1 MEAALW
7 ISGAQPRYTLFG
19 GCVHL
24 SDVAERGIE
33 SVASLWEEC
42 LDKLEGELSPQQF
55 NTWIRPLQAIEDGQ
69 RLLLLAP
76 NRFVQSE
83 VKENLAQCISEVLR
97 RIKRSRIASI
107 VVEVGGEAGTG
118 TPVAQAGAVRH
129 GAPRSA
135 PSPLPPGPSGL
146 QPEFTFDTFVE
157 GRSNQFALAYSIQV
171 TEDLGGASNPFLIY
185 GGVGLGKTHLM
196 QALGNTTNRNRP
208 KTRVVYVHSER
219 FFSEMVS
226 AIKRNAIDSF
236 QRNYRSVDVLLIDDI
251 QFFVGKER
259 TQEEFFHVFNKLH
272 KDQRQI
278 VVTCDRYPKAINGL
292 EERLTS
298 RLSWGLSVEI
308 EPPDIE
314 TRAAILMR
322 KAQEAGVELSKEVT
336 LFIAERIRSNVREL
350 EGALRRVI
358 ANAQF
363 TRRQITLDLTRE
375 ALRDILA
382 LQSKIIT
389 IENIQQTVARYYKI
403 RVADL
408 VSKRRNRSITRPRQ
422 IAMTLAKELTH
433 HSLPEIGD
441 AFGGRD
447 HTTVLHARKK
457 VRELRDEIPVLNE
470 EYESLCRVLSA

>member
-1 MEAALW
+1 M
-7 ISGAQPRYTLFG
+7 
-19 GCVHL
+19 
-24 SDVAERGIE
+24 
-33 SVASLWEEC
+33 ASLWEEC
-42 LDKLEGELSPQQF
+42 LDRLEGELSPQQF
-55 NTWIRPLQAIEDGQ
+55 NTWVRPLQAVEDGQ

-83 VKENLAQCISEVLR
+83 VNENLAQRIKEVLR
-97 RIKRSRIASI
+97 RNRNSRIASI
-107 VVEVGGEAGTG
+107 VVEVGAETGGGTRDTRSG
-118 TPVAQAGAVRH
+118 TQRH
-129 GAPRSA
+129 SSLRSTLDSVPPR
-135 PSPLPPGPSGL
+135 PNGL

-157 GRSNQFALAYSIQV
+157 GRSNQFALAYSIKV
-171 TEDLGGASNPFLIY
+171 SEDPGGASNPFLIY

-196 QALGNTTNRNRP
+196 QALGNATDRNRP
-208 KTRVVYVHSER
+208 DTRVVYVHSER
-219 FFSEMVS
+219 FLSEMVS

-236 QRNYRSVDVLLIDDI
+236 QRNYRSIDVLLIDDI

-259 TQEEFFHVFNKLH
+259 TQEEFFHIFNKLH
-272 KDQRQI
+272 QDQRQI
-278 VVTCDRYPKAINGL
+278 VVTCDRYPKAIDGL

-298 RLSWGLSVEI
+298 RLSWGLTVEI

-322 KAQEAGVELSKEVT
+322 KAQESGFELSREVT

-363 TRRQITLDLTRE
+363 TRRAITLDLTRE

-382 LQSKIIT
+382 LQSKLIT

-408 VSKRRNRSITRPRQ
+408 VSKRRSRSITRPRQ
-422 IAMTLAKELTH
+422 IAMTLAKELTN

-457 VRELRDEIPVLNE
+457 VRELRDESAVINE
-470 EYESLCRVLSA
+470 EYEALCRVLTA

>member
-1 MEAALW
+1 M
-7 ISGAQPRYTLFG
+7 
-19 GCVHL
+19 
-24 SDVAERGIE
+24 
-33 SVASLWEEC
+33 ASLWEEC
-42 LDKLEGELSPQQF
+42 LDKLQGELSPEQF
-55 NTWIRPLQAIEDGQ
+55 NTWIRPLQAVENGHS
-69 RLLLLAP
+69 LLLLAP

-83 VKENLAQCISEVLR
+83 VKEKLVQPIMEVLR
-97 RIKRSRIASI
+97 RINCSQIARIE
-107 VVEVGGEAGTG
+107 VEVGSETTLTNHTG
-118 TPVAQAGAVRH
+118 NSDPSRIGSPKTASDSL
-129 GAPRSA
+129 APR
-135 PSPLPPGPSGL
+135 PTGL
-146 QPEFTFDTFVE
+146 QPEFTFDAFVE
-157 GRSNQFALAYSIQV
+157 GRSNQFALAYAIQV
-171 TEDLGGASNPFLIY
+171 SEDLGGASNPFLIY

-196 QALGNTTNRNRP
+196 QAIGNSTNRNRP
-208 KTRVVYVHSER
+208 ATRVVYVHSER
-219 FFSEMVS
+219 FFSDMVS

-236 QRNYRSVDVLLIDDI
+236 QRYYRSVDALLIDDV

-259 TQEEFFHVFNKLH
+259 TQEEFFHIFNKLH
-272 KDQRQI
+272 EDQRQM
-278 VVTCDRYPKAINGL
+278 VVSCDRYPKAISGL

-322 KAQEAGVELSKEVT
+322 KAQEAGIELSREVT

-350 EGALRRVI
+350 EGALRRVV
-358 ANAQF
+358 ANSRF
-363 TRRQITLDLTRE
+363 THRPITLDLTKE

-382 LQSKIIT
+382 LQSKLIT

-408 VSKRRNRSITRPRQ
+408 ISKRRSRSITRPRQ
-422 IAMTLAKELTH
+422 IAMALSKELTN

-457 VRELRDEIPVLNE
+457 VRELRDESAVINE

>member
-1 MEAALW
+1 M
-7 ISGAQPRYTLFG
+7 
-19 GCVHL
+19 
-24 SDVAERGIE
+24 
-33 SVASLWEEC
+33 ASRWDEC
-42 LDKLEGELSPQQF
+42 LHRLQGELSPQRF
-55 NTWIRPLQAIEDGQ
+55 NTWIRPLQAVENG
-69 RLLLLAP
+69 RSLTLLAP
-76 NRFVQSE
+76 NRFVQNE
-83 VKENLAQCISEVLR
+83 VRESLLPRIREILCLAPD
-97 RIKRSRIASI
+97 SRFADI
-107 VVEVGGEAGTG
+107 VVEVGGERGSGSSPEATETGRAGTHEASSPA
-118 TPVAQAGAVRH
+118 TP
-129 GAPRSA
+129 PRR
-135 PSPLPPGPSGL
+135 PTGL
-146 QPEFTFDTFVE
+146 QPDFTFETFVE
-157 GRSNQFALAYSIQV
+157 GRSNQFALAYSLQV
-171 TEDLGGASNPFLIY
+171 SEDLGGSSNPFLIY

-196 QALGNTTNRNRP
+196 QAVGNATDRHHPDTQ
-208 KTRVVYVHSER
+208 VVYVHSER
-219 FFSEMVS
+219 FFTEMVS
-226 AIKRNAIDSF
+226 SIKRNAIDRF
-236 QRNYRSVDVLLIDDI
+236 QRYYRSVDVLLIDDV

-259 TQEEFFHVFNKLH
+259 TQEEFFHIFNKLH
-272 KDQRQI
+272 QDQRQI
-278 VVTCDRYPKAINGL
+278 VVTCDRYPKAITGL

-322 KAQEAGVELSKEVT
+322 KAQRAEIDLSREVT

-358 ANAQF
+358 AYAQF
-363 TRRQITLDLTRE
+363 TRRPITLDLTKA

-382 LQSKIIT
+382 LQSKLIT

-422 IAMTLAKELTH
+422 IAMTLAKELTN

-457 VRELRDEIPVLNE
+457 VRALRNENAALNE
-470 EYESLCRVLSA
+470 EYESLCRVLTA

>member
-1 MEAALW
+1 MDKRRSTVIHSVGQQRDAACG
-7 ISGAQPRYTLFG
+7 GAEG
-19 GCVHL
+19 GL
-24 SDVAERGIE
+24 RA
-33 SVASLWEEC
+33 VASLWEEC

-55 NTWIRPLQAIEDGQ
+55 NTWIRPLQAVENGQ
-69 RLLLLAP
+69 SLLLLAP

-83 VKENLAQCISEVLR
+83 VKQKLARRIMEVLR
-97 RIKRSRIASI
+97 RINRSQIASI
-107 VVEVGGEAGTG
+107 EVEIGREAALTKRPAISDSPRNGTLKASLDSM
-118 TPVAQAGAVRH
+118 AQR
-129 GAPRSA
+129 PT
-135 PSPLPPGPSGL
+135 GL
-146 QPEFTFDTFVE
+146 QPEFTFEAFVE
-157 GRSNQFALAYSIQV
+157 GRSNQFALAYAIQV
-171 TEDLGGASNPFLIY
+171 SEDLSGASNPFLIY

-196 QALGNTTNRNRP
+196 QALGNATNWNRP
-208 KTRVVYVHSER
+208 NTRIVYVHSER
-219 FFSEMVS
+219 FFSDMVS
-226 AIKRNAIDSF
+226 AIRRNAIDDF
-236 QRNYRSVDVLLIDDI
+236 KRYYRSIDVLLIDDV

-259 TQEEFFHVFNKLH
+259 TQEEFFHIFNKLH
-272 KDQRQI
+272 EDQRQI
-278 VVTCDRYPKAINGL
+278 VVTCDRYPKAISGL

-322 KAQEAGVELSKEVT
+322 KAQEAGFELSREVT

-350 EGALRRVI
+350 EGALRRVV

-363 TRRQITLDLTRE
+363 THRPITLDLTRE

-382 LQSKIIT
+382 LQSKLIT

-408 VSKRRNRSITRPRQ
+408 ISKRRSRSITRPRQ
-422 IAMTLAKELTH
+422 IAMALAKDLTN

-447 HTTVLHARKK
+447 HTTVLHARKR
-457 VRELRDEIPVLNE
+457 VRELRDESAVTNE
-470 EYESLCRVLSA
+470 EYESLCRVLTA